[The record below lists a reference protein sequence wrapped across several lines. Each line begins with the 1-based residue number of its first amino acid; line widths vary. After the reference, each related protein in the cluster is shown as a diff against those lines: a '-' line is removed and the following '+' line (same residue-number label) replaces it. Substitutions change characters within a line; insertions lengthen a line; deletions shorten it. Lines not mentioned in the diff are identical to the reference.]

1 MAFVKA
7 LCVVLLLYSATFGE
21 SRSLQDDNNSEK
33 RAIPPHEMNALAQQ
47 IAETLERPGR
57 SSSGPKPKSES
68 AKS

>member
-21 SRSLQDDNNSEK
+21 SLQDDNNSEK

-47 IAETLERPGR
+47 IAETNRKIR
-57 SSSGPKPKSES
+57 QIVSVYFM
-68 AKS
+68 

>member
-21 SRSLQDDNNSEK
+21 SLQDDNNSEK

-47 IAETLERPGR
+47 IAETN
-57 SSSGPKPKSES
+57 
-68 AKS
+68 